1 MLTWVEMEHGNG
13 YIGFDDDCPRYFVR
27 KDEDGW
33 YWEDDWGFGYG
44 GLETA
49 EEAKAAAEDDAEA
62 HDFYEEEEES
72 LLDVLDD
79 DGEWDAY
86 WDAVA
91 HERMEIAK
99 GLF

>member
-1 MLTWVEMEHGNG
+1 MKWYNENG
-13 YIGFDDDCPRYFVR
+13 YD
-27 KDEDGW
+27 
-33 YWEDDWGFGYG
+33 
-44 GLETA
+44 TA
-49 EEAKAAAEDDAEA
+49 EEAKAAVEADAEA

>member
-1 MLTWVEMEHGNG
+1 MEWYNENDKHL
-13 YIGFDDDCPRYFVR
+13 GFI
-27 KDEDGW
+27 DGTYLYRVAFEGGSW
-33 YWEDDWGFGYG
+33 YWEFVPGMEGMDGYD
-44 GLETA
+44 TA
-49 EEAKAAAEDDAEA
+49 EEAKAAAEADAEEYN
-62 HDFYEEEEES
+62 FYEEEEES

-79 DGEWDAY
+79 EGEWDAY

>member
-1 MLTWVEMEHGNG
+1 MKWYNENG
-13 YIGFDDDCPRYFVR
+13 YDI
-27 KDEDGW
+27 
-33 YWEDDWGFGYG
+33 
-44 GLETA
+44 A

-62 HDFYEEEEES
+62 HDFYEEKEEES